1 VSTDYTPLTDLIWAV
16 LAGATAAFV
25 CGLVLAAWR
34 DWKNWKSRR

>member
-1 VSTDYTPLTDLIWAV
+1 MSTTDLIWAV

-25 CGLVLAAWR
+25 YGFALAAWR